1 MADIEI
7 KKLNFAY
14 DKNLVLKDINFSYSS
29 KDFLAI
35 IGPNGGGKS
44 TFFKILL
51 GILEAKNAELSILGK
66 SPKEARKEL
75 GYVPQT
81 IEVNK
86 NFPISVL
93 EVVLMGRIEKKL
105 FGFYSK
111 EDKALAREKLELVNM
126 LAFQDKKIGA
136 LSGGQRQRV
145 YIARSLLSESK
156 ILLLDEAT
164 ASIDPLG
171 QSEIYSL
178 LKKIN
183 ENGTGI
189 IMISHDINIA
199 LNYVN
204 KVAYINKEL
213 FLHDIPKEKNQ
224 DFFKHLKDEHGHF
237 CQVEL
242 ALKACGC

>member
-7 KKLNFAY
+7 KNLNFAY
-14 DKNLVLKDINFSYSS
+14 DKNLVLKNINFSYES

-51 GILEAKNAELSILGK
+51 GILEVKNAEISILGK
-66 SPKEARKEL
+66 SPQEARKEV
-75 GYVPQT
+75 GYVPQN

-111 EDKALAREKLELVNM
+111 EDKALAREKLKLVNM
-126 LAFQDKKIGA
+126 LDFQDRRIGD

-164 ASIDPLG
+164 ASIDPQG
-171 QSEIYSL
+171 QSEIYAL

-183 ENGTGI
+183 EAGTGI

-199 LNYVN
+199 LNYVS
-204 KVAYINKEL
+204 KVAYINREL
-213 FLHDIPKEKNQ
+213 FLHELPKERNQ
-224 DFFKHLKDEHGHF
+224 EFFQHLKSEHGHF